1 MSPESMTDL
10 TITLVLLLVSV
21 GMAFQG
27 KVLKANMADK
37 DAEIAKKIEKK
48 ANLLI
53 MCGSLVAIIQVIK
66 LGSFLL

>member
-1 MSPESMTDL
+1 MTDL
-10 TITLVLLLVSV
+10 IITLVLLLVSV

-37 DAEIAKKIEKK
+37 DAENAKKIEKK
-48 ANLLI
+48 ANLLV
-53 MCGSLVAIIQVIK
+53 MCGSFVAIIQVIK